1 MEEALEKHAK
11 SIAASLVFFIVGVF
25 QFLSRYLELRKAKGS
40 ISEKDAQL
48 KAEIKQLLKEA
59 NALSQ
64 SVTLIVV

>member
-1 MEEALEKHAK
+1 M
-11 SIAASLVFFIVGVF
+11 VF
-25 QFLSRYLELRKAKGS
+25 QKGS

-48 KAEIKQLLKEA
+48 KAEIKQLVKEA